1 MIHEIRRL
9 FALVL
14 VANEADVLHDK
25 ADADDD
31 EDVVVVAVVVV
42 RST

>member
-9 FALVL
+9 FALVV
-14 VANEADVLHDK
+14 VANVADVLDDK
-25 ADADDD
+25 ADADAVDD
-31 EDVVVVAVVVV
+31 EHVVVVVV